1 MREGFEMDEIVNRV
15 GLDDELIGGL
25 QPNGGPEVAE
35 AEGDGAAVVN
45 VAGVAQ
51 QPHPGI
57 RPVLDYRR
65 RRRRTQRRRIGNGGF
80 GTLHSE
86 FALLKAKASCYM
98 LDSPSQS
105 SRSSRSPSTVV

>member
-1 MREGFEMDEIVNRV
+1 MKKGNRGDMSKREHGEYQMREGFEMDEIVNGV

-65 RRRRTQRRRIGNGGF
+65 RRR
-80 GTLHSE
+80 
-86 FALLKAKASCYM
+86 
-98 LDSPSQS
+98 
-105 SRSSRSPSTVV
+105 